1 MDDIIIGF
9 IYFKGT
15 PKLLGNHNYFGEKLI
30 NILDFYIAYDY
41 TETLLQQ
48 TQNES
53 PNF

>member
-41 TETLLQQ
+41 RMYYRKKL
-48 TQNES
+48 
-53 PNF
+53 FDYVI